1 MGLLSIS
8 RIAAVSN
15 SGGVSNNSR
24 GVPVKVTKASA
35 RDTAFF
41 SERAQNAAQSAQNA
55 KTAAEESAKE
65 TDDKKSFAELIKEQT
80 EKINSLFS
88 KKETDSANDRQLI
101 SIKLKMRGGLTLS
114 ADEERYL
121 SQKDPDGYEN
131 YRTTRNACRTFRS
144 QLMCCRT
151 KDEVNGMRLS
161 NALSAL
167 SAYKKATKGGGDG
180 SAVAGLNMAL
190 EREISSFAQSSKYR
204 SLPTAAE
211 RDKYYMEL
219 AKARK
224 FEREKNNAKKL
235 NALKKKKKQV
245 KTPGDG
251 KRTVAQVQNS
261 PLGKKVRK
269 ANKSS
274 CCGVCFAS
282 TAKSSYR
289 KMDQKG

>member
-1 MGLLSIS
+1 MGVSAIS
-8 RIAAVSN
+8 RTTAVTNGAA
-15 SGGVSNNSR
+15 NNSR
-24 GVPVKVTKASA
+24 AATVKVTKASA
-35 RDTAFF
+35 RDTAYF
-41 SERAQNAAQSAQNA
+41 SEEAQRAVEAAQNAE
-55 KTAAEESAKE
+55 TAKE

-80 EKINSLFS
+80 EKIESLFS
-88 KKETDSANDRQLI
+88 KKEYDKASDRRLM
-101 SIKLKMRGGLTLS
+101 SIRMKMRGGLTLS
-114 ADEERYL
+114 ANEERYL
-121 SQKDPDGYEN
+121 EKNDPDGYEN
-131 YRTTRNACRTFRS
+131 YRTTRDACRTFRT

-190 EREISSFAQSSKYR
+190 EREISSFSQTAKYR
-204 SLPTAAE
+204 DLPTAAE

-224 FEREKNNAKKL
+224 FEREKQNAKRL
-235 NALKKKKKQV
+235 NALRKKKKQV
-245 KTPGDG
+245 KMPGDG

-274 CCGVCFAS
+274 CCGICYTS

>member
-1 MGLLSIS
+1 MGLLPIS
-8 RIAAVSN
+8 RTAAVSN
-15 SGGVSNNSR
+15 NGGVSNISR

-41 SERAQNAAQSAQNA
+41 SENAQNAAQAAQNA
-55 KTAAEESAKE
+55 ETAKESDKE
-65 TDDKKSFAELIKEQT
+65 TDEKKSFAELIKEQT
-80 EKINSLFS
+80 EKIESLFS
-88 KKETDSANDRQLI
+88 KKDYDKANDRQLMNI
-101 SIKLKMRGGLTLS
+101 RMKMRGGLTLS
-114 ADEERYL
+114 ANEERYL
-121 SQKDPDGYEN
+121 EKNDPDGYEN
-131 YRTTRNACRTFRS
+131 YRTTRDACRTFRS

-190 EREISSFAQSSKYR
+190 EREISSFAQSAKYR

-235 NALKKKKKQV
+235 NSLKKKKKQV
-245 KTPGDG
+245 KFPGDG

-261 PLGKKVRK
+261 PLGKKVRN

-274 CCGVCFAS
+274 CCGVCYAS

>member
-1 MGLLSIS
+1 MGVSAIS
-8 RIAAVSN
+8 RTTAVTNGAA
-15 SGGVSNNSR
+15 NNSR
-24 GVPVKVTKASA
+24 AATVKVTKASA
-35 RDTAFF
+35 RDTAYF
-41 SERAQNAAQSAQNA
+41 SEEAQRAVEAAQNAE
-55 KTAAEESAKE
+55 TAKE

-80 EKINSLFS
+80 EKIESLFS
-88 KKETDSANDRQLI
+88 KKEYDKASDRQLM
-101 SIKLKMRGGLTLS
+101 SIRMKMRGGLTLS
-114 ADEERYL
+114 ANEERYL
-121 SQKDPDGYEN
+121 EKNDPDGYEN
-131 YRTTRNACRTFRS
+131 YRTTRDACRTFRT

-190 EREISSFAQSSKYR
+190 EREISSFSQTAKYR
-204 SLPTAAE
+204 DLPTAAE

-224 FEREKNNAKKL
+224 FEREKQNAKRL
-235 NALKKKKKQV
+235 NALRKKKKQV
-245 KTPGDG
+245 KMPGDG

>member
-1 MGLLSIS
+1 MKVSS
-8 RIAAVSN
+8 VSSAAVTNSVGASN
-15 SGGVSNNSR
+15 SSR
-24 GVPVKVTKASA
+24 GVTAKSAKASA
-35 RDTAFF
+35 RDTALF
-41 SERAQNAAQSAQNA
+41 SEYAQKAVEAA
-55 KTAAEESAKE
+55 KTADTAEENDKE
-65 TDDKKSFAELIKEQT
+65 TKKSFAELIEEQT
-80 EKINSLFS
+80 EKINKLFS
-88 KKETDSANDRQLI
+88 KDDNDKANDRQLM
-101 SIKLKMRGGLTLS
+101 SIRMKMRGGLTLT
-114 ADEERYL
+114 ANEERYL
-121 SQKDPDGYEN
+121 EKNDPDGYEN
-131 YRTTRNACRTFRS
+131 YRTTRDACRTFRS

-167 SAYKKATKGGGDG
+167 SAYKKAAKSGDG

-190 EREISSFAQSSKYR
+190 EREISSFSQSSRYR

-224 FEREKNNAKKL
+224 FEREKNVAKRL

-261 PLGKKVRK
+261 TLGRKVRN
-269 ANKSS
+269 ANKGC
-274 CCGVCFAS
+274 CCGMSFSS
-282 TAKSSYR
+282 TVKSSYK

>member
-1 MGLLSIS
+1 MKLLSIN
-8 RIAAVSN
+8 RIAAVST
-15 SGGVSNNSR
+15 GGVSNNSR
-24 GVPVKVTKASA
+24 SVPAKVTKTSA

-41 SERAQNAAQSAQNA
+41 SEYAQNAASAQNTKSA
-55 KTAAEESAKE
+55 NESDKE

-80 EKINSLFS
+80 EKIESLFS
-88 KKETDSANDRQLI
+88 KKEYDKANDRQLM
-101 SIKLKMRGGLTLS
+101 SIRMKMRGGLTLS
-114 ADEERYL
+114 TNEERYL
-121 SQKDPDGYEN
+121 EKNDPDGYEN
-131 YRTTRNACRTFRS
+131 YRTTRDACRTFRS

-190 EREISSFAQSSKYR
+190 EREISSFAQSAKYR
-204 SLPTAAE
+204 NLPTAAE

-245 KTPGDG
+245 KFPGDG

-261 PLGKKVRK
+261 PLGKKVRN

-274 CCGVCFAS
+274 CCGVCYTA
-282 TAKSSYR
+282 TAKSSYK
-289 KMDQKG
+289 KMDQRG

>member
-1 MGLLSIS
+1 MGVSAIS
-8 RIAAVSN
+8 RATAVTNGAA
-15 SGGVSNNSR
+15 NNSR
-24 GVPVKVTKASA
+24 AATVKVTKASA
-35 RDTAFF
+35 RDTAYF
-41 SERAQNAAQSAQNA
+41 SEEAQRAVEAAQNAE
-55 KTAAEESAKE
+55 TAKE

-80 EKINSLFS
+80 EKIESLFS
-88 KKETDSANDRQLI
+88 KKEYDKASDRQLM
-101 SIKLKMRGGLTLS
+101 SIRMKMRGGLTLS
-114 ADEERYL
+114 ANEERYL
-121 SQKDPDGYEN
+121 EKNDPDGYEN
-131 YRTTRNACRTFRS
+131 YRTTRDACRTFRT

-190 EREISSFAQSSKYR
+190 EREISSFSQTAKYR
-204 SLPTAAE
+204 DLPTAAE

-224 FEREKNNAKKL
+224 FEREKQNAKRL
-235 NALKKKKKQV
+235 NALRKKKKQV
-245 KTPGDG
+245 KMPGDG

-274 CCGVCFAS
+274 CCGICYTS

>member
-1 MGLLSIS
+1 MGIS
-8 RIAAVSN
+8 AINKMTVIS
-15 SGGVSNNSR
+15 SGGAANNSR

-35 RDTAFF
+35 RDTACF
-41 SERAQNAAQSAQNA
+41 SEEAQWAVEAQ
-55 KTAAEESAKE
+55 TAESKKSDKE
-65 TDDKKSFAELIKEQT
+65 TDDNKSFAELIKEQT
-80 EKINSLFS
+80 EKIEKLFS
-88 KKETDSANDRQLI
+88 KIDRDKTNDRLS
-101 SIKLKMRGGLTLS
+101 SIRMKMRSGLTLS
-114 ADEERYL
+114 ATEEQYL
-121 SQKDPDGYEN
+121 SKNDPDGYEN
-131 YRTTRNACRTFRS
+131 YRTTRDACRTFRS

-167 SAYKKATKGGGDG
+167 SAYKKATRGGGDG

-190 EREISSFAQSSKYR
+190 EREISSFSQSAKFR
-204 SLPTAAE
+204 NLPTAAE

-224 FEREKNNAKKL
+224 FEREKQNAKRL

-251 KRTVAQVQNS
+251 KRTVAQVRNS
-261 PLGKKVRK
+261 ALGKKVRN
-269 ANKSS
+269 ANKGC
-274 CCGVCFAS
+274 CCGMSFAS
-282 TAKSSYR
+282 TAKSSYG

>member
-1 MGLLSIS
+1 MGLLPIS
-8 RIAAVSN
+8 RTAAVSN
-15 SGGVSNNSR
+15 NGGVSNISR

-41 SERAQNAAQSAQNA
+41 SENAQNAAQAAQNA
-55 KTAAEESAKE
+55 ETAKESDKE
-65 TDDKKSFAELIKEQT
+65 TDE
-80 EKINSLFS
+80 SLFS
-88 KKETDSANDRQLI
+88 KKDYDKANDRQLMNI
-101 SIKLKMRGGLTLS
+101 RMKMRGGLTLS
-114 ADEERYL
+114 ANEERYL
-121 SQKDPDGYEN
+121 EKNDPDGYEN
-131 YRTTRNACRTFRS
+131 YRTTRDACRTFRS

-190 EREISSFAQSSKYR
+190 EREISSFAQSAKYR

-235 NALKKKKKQV
+235 NSLKKKKKQV
-245 KTPGDG
+245 KFPGDG

-261 PLGKKVRK
+261 PLGKKVRN

-274 CCGVCFAS
+274 CCGVCYAS